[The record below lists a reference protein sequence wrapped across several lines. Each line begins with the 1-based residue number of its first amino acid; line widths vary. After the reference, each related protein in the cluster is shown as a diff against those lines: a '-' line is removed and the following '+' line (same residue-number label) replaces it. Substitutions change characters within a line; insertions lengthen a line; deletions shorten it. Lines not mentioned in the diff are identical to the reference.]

1 MGGAVRV
8 VLDTL
13 WAGEWPAAVSA
24 EVEAFLGEV
33 IFQAGLRAAAAEAKA
48 AAAAVALAA

>member
-33 IFQAGLRAAAAEAKA
+33 IFQAGLRAAAEAKA